1 MKFKHLI
8 DNIVTNFWFY
18 GNFASMK
25 NIIKKCNPIVNF
37 SKFTSNKKMLSG
49 VVIAIGYKLIRSQF
63 FFFGEW
69 ICSQTLSGLNYILCN
84 WWIKMI
90 KDK

>member
-1 MKFKHLI
+1 MI
-8 DNIVTNFWFY
+8 DNIVTNFWSY
-18 GNFASMK
+18 RNFASMK
-25 NIIKKCNPIVNF
+25 NIIKKCNLIVNF

-49 VVIAIGYKLIRSQF
+49 VVIAIGYKLICSQTFF

-69 ICSQTLSGLNYILCN
+69 TCSQNLSGLNYILCN